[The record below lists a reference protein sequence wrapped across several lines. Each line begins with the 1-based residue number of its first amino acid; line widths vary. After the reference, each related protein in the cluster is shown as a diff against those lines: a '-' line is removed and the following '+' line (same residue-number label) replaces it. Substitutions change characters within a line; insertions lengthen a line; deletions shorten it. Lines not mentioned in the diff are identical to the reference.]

1 MNENRSRMP
10 MSYSKAGIT
19 NLPAPHQLKMQRTEI
34 LAKSKSNYQKIYQ
47 QAQPEH
53 YPSPQD

>member
-1 MNENRSRMP
+1 MP

-47 QAQPEH
+47 QTQPEQ
-53 YPSPQD
+53 YPSS